1 MSINEINEQQNQES
15 FDFRQ
20 YWLLIWHWMWLII
33 LIALAAGVA
42 AFLVSLQMTPYYE
55 SAATVLVNEAP
66 ATQNADYSSV
76 LMSEQLT
83 STYAKMMAND
93 TVLSVVST
101 QLGISI
107 PLDDMKE
114 MITISSVPD
123 TQLITVTVES
133 TDPFLS
139 ANIANSVATV
149 FASQIQAIQTERFSQ
164 SKTTL
169 ESQIATVEAQISD
182 TETKKSQSD
191 SEDEKNRLENEL
203 TQYRENYSSLQASYQ
218 EVILSEAQ
226 SVSSVVLI
234 ESAVADLYPVRP
246 KYYLNAVLA
255 GILGFLVTL
264 GIIMLKEALDDTVK
278 TPDDVMQKF
287 GVPVLGIIN
296 HHSTAHNGL
305 ITVAEPRSPTAEAY
319 RTLRTNVSYTSVDKP
334 LRTLMVTSTEP
345 GEGKTTVISNLGV
358 VLAQNGYNVVVC
370 DCDLRHPNVHLK
382 YGLINRYGLSTLFA
396 HPADLPNGARQAT
409 KIKNLTALTTG
420 QLPPNP
426 AELLGSNKMKTILDN
441 LCQLSDIVL
450 VDTPPTLAVT
460 DAAVLAP
467 SMDGVIL
474 VVWPGKTRASALKQT
489 IAQMNQVNAK
499 LIGIVFNN
507 VDLRGKSYAYHNYYY
522 HNYSAYQ
529 SYYGSDKGKSEKKK
543 KVQPGQ

>member
-1 MSINEINEQQNQES
+1 MGMNEFSEQQNQET
-15 FDFRQ
+15 FDLRQ
-20 YWLLIWHWMWLII
+20 YWLLIWHWMWLLI
-33 LIALAAGVA
+33 LIALAAGAA
-42 AFLVSLQMTPYYE
+42 AFAISLQMTPYYE
-55 SAATVLVNEAP
+55 SMATVLVNEAP
-66 ATQNADYSSV
+66 ANQNADYSSV

-83 STYAKMMAND
+83 STYSKMMAND

-101 QLGISI
+101 QLGINI
-107 PLDDMKE
+107 PLDDLKKMV
-114 MITISSVPD
+114 TVSSVSD

-139 ANIANSVATV
+139 ANLANSISTV
-149 FASQIQAIQTERFSQ
+149 FSSQIQAIQTERFSQ

-169 ESQIATVEAQISD
+169 ESQISTVETQIA
-182 TETKKSQSD
+182 EAEAKKSQTE

-203 TQYRENYSSLQASYQ
+203 TQYRENYSSLQQSYQ

-255 GILGFLVTL
+255 AILGFLVSL
-264 GIIMLKEALDDTVK
+264 GVIMLKEALDDTVK

-287 GVPVLGIIN
+287 GIPVLGIIN
-296 HHSTAHNGL
+296 HHSTANNAL
-305 ITVAEPRSPTAEAY
+305 ITVTEPRSPTAEAY

-358 VLAQNGYNVVVC
+358 VLAQNGYKVIVC
-370 DCDLRHPNVHLK
+370 DCDLRHPNVHK
-382 YGLINRYGLSTLFA
+382 KFELINRYGLSTLFA
-396 HPADLPNGARQAT
+396 HPAEVPNGARQAT
-409 KIKNLTALTTG
+409 KIKNLTILTTG

-426 AELLGSNKMKTILDN
+426 AELLGSNKMKGILDN
-441 LCQLSDIVL
+441 LCQQADIVL
-450 VDTPPTLAVT
+450 IDTPPTLAVT

-467 SMDGVIL
+467 SMDAVIL

-489 IAQMNQVNAK
+489 VAQMNQVNAK
-499 LIGIVFNN
+499 LIGVVFNN

-529 SYYGSDKGKSEKKK
+529 SYYGTDKNKPAKK
-543 KVQPGQ
+543 